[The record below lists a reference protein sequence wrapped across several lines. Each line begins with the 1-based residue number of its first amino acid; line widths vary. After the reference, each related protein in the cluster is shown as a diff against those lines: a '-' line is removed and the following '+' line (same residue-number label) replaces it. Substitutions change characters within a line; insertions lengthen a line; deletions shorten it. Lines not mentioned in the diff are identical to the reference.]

1 MALRITGSVIGEPI
15 TSSSTSATGMWTS
28 QEVAALQ
35 KDGIWQIAPTFT
47 LTPSAATVNEG
58 ASITVTLTTTGIP
71 NGAVVPYVIT
81 GANVSANDSA
91 NGILT
96 GNFVIQNGSNTIS
109 FSANADSTLE
119 GAETLTIRAGTASA
133 NVTINDTSRGQD
145 AQFNYTTLLLNGDG
159 TNNTQNNTFLDS
171 STNTFTITRNGNP
184 TQGSFSPYKPGFS
197 VLINPTQGNAGYVLP
212 ADTAGLNS
220 VAGDFTYE
228 VWAMR
233 TQISSLMVISMC
245 SHDTTASMVRMSSDG
260 SMGAGPFSVSSAEA
274 NGLVFAAPNRWFHMA
289 ISRQS
294 GTSYLHIDG
303 VQIKSAADATAY
315 SFSGGASNYVAL
327 IGTYN
332 NNANQEWVGYM
343 SNFRIV
349 TGRAIYALGSTFTP
363 STEPLTAVSGTNLL
377 LFTGPTITD
386 KSSNNVSL
394 TLGGTTLPSVT
405 PFSPCSPTTAYTPS
419 LYGGSAYFDGT
430 GDYLELPPNSA
441 NFLHTCTAPWT
452 IESWFYTSSTS
463 AQAIFSTDADS
474 VSVGI
479 NISLSNTVSRNID
492 VQIFRGSSGNFYRF
506 YTGAAWNVN
515 AWNHFAVT
523 YNGSTFSIYV
533 NGVSQSLTI
542 SGTATFSASNATY
555 YPAIGVY
562 KSGSGL
568 GNYVTGWISNLR
580 LVNGSAVYTSAFTP
594 PTAPVTAISGTSLL
608 CNFTNAGIYDST
620 MINNLETVA
629 NSKISTTDSK
639 FGGSSMFFDGTG
651 DYLTVPYNPSFN
663 LGTGNFTIE
672 FWVNTSSTTAYASA
686 LRLGDTWTTGSW
698 ALYLND
704 SNGNGYPS
712 WWSYTLNN
720 ALSTSGA
727 LVNNGAWHHIA
738 LVRSTTTMTMY
749 IDGIS
754 KGTLSVSTSS
764 VGDTTTK
771 LWIARDSS
779 NVRELAGYIDDL
791 RITRGYARYTS
802 TFTPPTRTLP
812 GF

>member
-58 ASITVTLTTTGIP
+58 SSITITLTTTNIP

-81 GANVSANDSA
+81 GVNVYANDSA
-91 NGILT
+91 NGTIT
-96 GNFVIQNGSNTIS
+96 GNFVIQNNSNTIS
-109 FSANADSTLE
+109 FAANADLTLE
-119 GAETLTIRAGTASA
+119 GAETLTITAGGVSA

-145 AQFNYTTLLLNGDG
+145 SQFNYTTLLLNGDG
-159 TNNTQNNTFLDS
+159 TNNSQNNTFLDS
-171 STNTFTITRNGNP
+171 STNNFTITRNGNP

-197 VLINPTQGNAGYVLP
+197 TIINSTQGNAGYILP
-212 ADTAGLNS
+212 ASTAGLNGIT
-220 VAGDFTYE
+220 GDFTYE

-233 TQISSLMVISMC
+233 TQISSLMVISMK
-245 SHDTTASMVRMSSDG
+245 STGIGSSMVRMGSDG
-260 SMGAGPFSVSSAEA
+260 AMGAGPFSITTGQAD
-274 NGLVFAAPNRWFHMA
+274 GRVFAAPGRWFHLA

-294 GTSYLHIDG
+294 GTTYLHIDG
-303 VQIKSAADATAY
+303 VQITSTADSSTY
-315 SFSGGASNYVAL
+315 SFSGGSGSTSAL

-332 NNANQEWVGYM
+332 NNSNQEWVGYM

-363 STEPLTAVSGTNLL
+363 STEPLTAVSGTQLL
-377 LFTGPTITD
+377 LFSGPTITD

-394 TLGGTTLPSVT
+394 TIGGTTLPSVT
-405 PFSPCSPTTAYTPS
+405 PFSPCIPTIPYTPS

-430 GDYLELPPNSA
+430 GDYLTVPTS
-441 NFLHTCTAPWT
+441 TAFYLSSGDWT
-452 IESWFYTSSTS
+452 VEAWVYKRTAGKQI
-463 AQAIFSTDADS
+463 I
-474 VSVGI
+474 VGQTQ
-479 NISLSNTVSRNID
+479 NTGSPYAGWTMYV
-492 VQIFRGSSGNFYRF
+492 GSSENFTF
-506 YTGAAWNVN
+506 EGT
-515 AWNHFAVT
+515 
-523 YNGSTFSIYV
+523 NGST
-533 NGVSQSLTI
+533 
-542 SGTATFSASNATY
+542 
-555 YPAIGVY
+555 IGSPTVTVPLNVWTHLAAV
-562 KSGSGL
+562 KSGSTVTLYQNGVVVNSGSAPAITDYSTQL
-568 GNYVTGWISNLR
+568 AIGMYSSYVSTVEWNGYISNLR
-580 LVNGSAVYTSAFTP
+580 IVKGTAVYTSAFTP
-594 PTAPVTAISGTSLL
+594 PTSPATAISGTSLL

-629 NSKISTTDSK
+629 DSKISTTDSK
-639 FGGSSMFFDGTG
+639 FGGASMFFDGTG

-672 FWVNTSSTTAYASA
+672 FWVKTSSTTAYANA

-712 WWSYTLNN
+712 WWSFTLNA

-749 IDGIS
+749 IDGTS
-754 KGTLSVSTSS
+754 RGTLSVSTSS
-764 VGDTTTK
+764 VGNTTTK

-791 RITRGYARYTS
+791 RITNGYARYTS

-812 GF
+812 GY